1 MTVIQ
6 TNLSADRSARLLRAA
21 SEDVQRSLLKLT
33 SGNQLADPANPS
45 TEAIMA
51 SRHRG
56 SIRRL
61 QVGRENLTNALSF
74 SQTQE
79 GFLEQAAKALSRM
92 GELALRAMDATMGD
106 QQSAIEEKRF
116 ELVQGNFTWQQAKTD
131 AESRGGSLA
140 TIKSQEEQDEV
151 EALLHGNASYWIGAS
166 DAGQEGQWTWVDGDA
181 FTFTH
186 WNAGEPNNSGGN
198 EHYAQIY
205 SDGKWNDLPASSNH
219 ANLSGYIIEFT
230 PRATGPS
237 LYESEYSALAA
248 FVESLGSKAFN
259 QVSLFAGQTMQVARD
274 EESHS
279 LQTRGIDL
287 AATTYSSTYTPD
299 GEGYF
304 LRGTAQAHARLL
316 QVKGAIEQLQQDRA
330 TVGAFAK
337 GIDLA
342 DRMLTHS
349 TDLLKQTLGRLTD
362 VNIAEEST
370 RFARDQILR
379 QTATAML
386 AQANIMPQSVL
397 RLVDL
402 ERS

>member
-33 SGNQLADPANPS
+33 SGNQFANPANPS

-92 GELALRAMDATMGD
+92 GELALRAMDVTMGD
-106 QQSAIEEKRF
+106 QQSGGDERRF
-116 ELVQGNFTWQQAKTD
+116 ELVTGNFSWTQAKSD
-131 AESRGGSLA
+131 AENRGGKLA
-140 TIKSQEEQDEV
+140 CIKSAEDQSSV
-151 EALLHGNASYWIGAS
+151 EAVMQGGSYWIGGT
-166 DAGQEGQWTWVDGDA
+166 DEITEGQWKWVDGEA
-181 FTFTH
+181 MSFEN
-186 WNAGEPNNSGGN
+186 WAAGEPNDVAGGEN
-198 EHYAQIY
+198 ALQIY
-205 SDGKWNDLPASSNH
+205 ASGKWNDLPAINTTL
-219 ANLSGYIIEFT
+219 NGYVIEFGSEDSSV
-230 PRATGPS
+230 PAH
-237 LYESEYSALAA
+237 ESEYSALAA

-259 QVSLFAGQTMQVARD
+259 QVSLFAGQTMQVSRD

-287 AATTYSSTYTPD
+287 AAATYSSTYTPD
-299 GEGYF
+299 SEGYF
-304 LRGTAQAHARLL
+304 LRGSAQAHARLL

-342 DRMLTHS
+342 DRMLTQS
-349 TDLLKQTLGRLTD
+349 TDMLKQTLGRLTD

>member
-1 MTVIQ
+1 MTSIQ

-33 SGNQLADPANPS
+33 SGNQFADPS
-45 TEAIMA
+45 ESKTEDMIA
-51 SRHRG
+51 SRHRAR
-56 SIRRL
+56 IHRL
-61 QVGRENLTNALSF
+61 QAGRENLTNALSF

-79 GFLEQAAKALSRM
+79 SFLEQAAKALSRM
-92 GELALRAMDATMGD
+92 GELALRAMDPILSGNHQGINT
-106 QQSAIEEKRF
+106 KRF
-116 ELVQGNFTWQQAKTD
+116 ELITGSFTKAQAEAD
-131 AESRGGSLA
+131 AEARGGRVA

-151 EALLHGNASYWIGAS
+151 YALTVGGTYWIGLS
-166 DAGQEGQWTWVDGDA
+166 DATEEGVWKWADDSDLDYSN
-181 FTFTH
+181 
-186 WNAGEPNNSGGN
+186 WSAGEPNDHIPLGG
-198 EHYAQIY
+198 EDHVQILP
-205 SDGKWNDLPASSNH
+205 SGKWNDYPGRFS
-219 ANLSGYIIEFT
+219 LSGYVIEFGSEDSSV
-230 PRATGPS
+230 PAH
-237 LYESEYSALAA
+237 ESEYSALAA

-274 EESHS
+274 EESNS

-287 AATTYSSTYTPD
+287 AATTYSSAYTPD
-299 GEGYF
+299 GDGYF

-330 TVGAFAK
+330 TVGALAK

>member
-1 MTVIQ
+1 M
-6 TNLSADRSARLLRAA
+6 SF
-21 SEDVQRSLLKLT
+21 
-33 SGNQLADPANPS
+33 
-45 TEAIMA
+45 
-51 SRHRG
+51 
-56 SIRRL
+56 
-61 QVGRENLTNALSF
+61 ENWA
-74 SQTQE
+74 
-79 GFLEQAAKALSRM
+79 
-92 GELALRAMDATMGD
+92 
-106 QQSAIEEKRF
+106 
-116 ELVQGNFTWQQAKTD
+116 
-131 AESRGGSLA
+131 
-140 TIKSQEEQDEV
+140 
-151 EALLHGNASYWIGAS
+151 
-166 DAGQEGQWTWVDGDA
+166 
-181 FTFTH
+181 
-186 WNAGEPNNSGGN
+186 AGEPNDVAGGEN
-198 EHYAQIY
+198 ALQIY
-205 SDGKWNDLPASSNH
+205 ASGKWNDLPAINTTS
-219 ANLSGYIIEFT
+219 LSGYVIEFGSEDSSV
-230 PRATGPS
+230 PAH
-237 LYESEYSALAA
+237 ESEYSALAA

-274 EESHS
+274 EESNS

-299 GEGYF
+299 SKGYF